1 MAYGRRSRRYRRRNN
16 RNRRALSTT
25 RVLTQ
30 TGARAQSK
38 QILAL
43 RKRVNYI
50 ARRDKPEFKQYTWL
64 LNDYLFTNEFNNRGY
79 QFQWLPTV
87 VQGVSDFQQIG
98 NKIRL
103 SSVRIMGQ
111 FSYNNNA
118 SSGSDTV
125 DPAGG
130 YVRIIVL
137 RNKQSNGYNTE
148 ITPDGILTY
157 GTTSG
162 SSSNYQMQVASPF
175 RDGIT
180 TMYDIALDYKFPLT
194 QFRSHKMINLNV
206 PLRKG
211 GRTVTTM
218 ISNNG
223 TLQSPNHWF
232 WIGVVTS
239 GLTWH
244 STGPQENISGN
255 LGVKVVWTDA

>member
-1 MAYGRRSRRYRRRNN
+1 MAYGRRSRRYRRRYN

-43 RKRVNYI
+43 RRRVNTI
-50 ARRDKPEFKQYTWL
+50 SRMNRPEIKQYTWL
-64 LNDYLFTNEFNNRGY
+64 LQDYNFANEFDSKGY
-79 QFQWLPTV
+79 QFEWLPPIAA
-87 VQGVSDFQQIG
+87 GVSDFQQVG

-103 SSVRIMGQ
+103 ANVRIMGQ
-111 FSYNNNA
+111 FSYNNNSA
-118 SSGSDTV
+118 SGSDVV

-137 RNKQSNGYNTE
+137 RNKQSNGYGTE
-148 ITPDGILTY
+148 ATPDGILNF

-162 SSSNYQMQVASPF
+162 SSSRYQMQVASPF

-194 QFRSHKMINLNV
+194 QYHSHKMINLNV

-211 GRTVTTM
+211 GRSVLHMVST
-218 ISNNG
+218 NG
-223 TLQSPNHWF
+223 SLQSPAHWF
-232 WIGVVTS
+232 YICVLTS

-244 STGPQENISGN
+244 STGPSEYITGN
-255 LGVKVVWTDA
+255 LGVKVAWTDS